1 MAVITASNITTSMSE
16 PHQTLTQK
24 QLGLPPSPPAT
35 ETDPGS
41 RTESVTDFQIGE
53 PTPSPEHRNYPLPPE
68 SRASQRVLP
77 EDLRTPDK
85 HVPRDPR
92 LLRLTGVHP
101 FNVEAPLTDLW
112 GEGFITTKDLH
123 YVRNHGAVP
132 LVHDEDVLDWSF
144 SVEGLVENPLSL
156 TLRDLL
162 AGFEQVTYPVTLVCA
177 GNRRKEQNVVRK
189 TKGFSWGPAGLSTA
203 LWTGVPLDVLLARA
217 RPVVRGKKRARYVC
231 FEGADKLPNGYYGTS
246 IKLNWATDPN
256 RGIMVAHGMNG
267 EVLPPDHGK
276 PLRIVIPGQIGGRS
290 VKWLRRIIVTE
301 GPSDNW
307 YHIYDNR
314 VLPTT
319 VGPEE
324 SADLPEV
331 WKDERYAIY
340 DLNTNSAVA
349 RPAHNERVDITTA
362 TTNTFK
368 FQGYAYAGG
377 GRRVTRVELTLDRG
391 RSWRLA
397 DMSYPEDEYRLAP
410 EGETLFGGRLDV
422 SWRESCFCWCFWSL
436 EVPFA
441 DLLAGGCG
449 DVMVRAMDD
458 AMMVQPR
465 DLYWSVLGMMNN
477 PWFRV
482 VVHREEEGGGVLRFE
497 HPTVPILNVDGWMDR
512 VKKEGG
518 DLTNGFWGEK
528 APGEG
533 ESAVVAVQPVKEIS
547 LVNKDVKREISLG
560 ELKDHEGE
568 EEPWFVLDGEV
579 YDGTRFLEG
588 HPGGAAS
595 IIGAAGQDVVEEFM
609 AIRKSED
616 LSPSICQPRPLTHH
630 TRNRQRERKSN
641 DAFLPHRHPLRNIK
655 KDPRGGHLRRS
666 NRLGRRTAPDVPP
679 PKDMEEGAADEQD
692 PHKRRHK
699 DLHLFPGPPL
709 PVPGPPDGPAPHGAP
724 AGPCLARGHHPRVY
738 PPVGQLVREGEA
750 RRAGQDLSQDGDRP
764 GRDDDAGARLDPA
777 GPLGRVQGPRGE
789 VRVPRAGQVRRR
801 WGEGEDGEAVRDGL
815 RGERGDACLCRAPGG
830 DEGGR
835 EQGRG
840 STPAV
845 PRAGREPDRGGYPVP
860 GRDGRAR
867 GREGGGEVQ
876 DRAHAQQ
883 PRRRLGRRQGV
894 HGRGAVREGG
904 RPAGRGARRDG
915 AGVRAARAGEE
926 REGELHEDGVEGR
939 GPGFLLSGIY
949 KATRRIRCC
958 RYLPT

>member
-1 MAVITASNITTSMSE
+1 MAAMTASHIATDMPE
-16 PHQTLTQK
+16 PHQNFTQQK

-35 ETDPGS
+35 EKDPGS

-53 PTPSPEHRNYPLPPE
+53 STVIPEDRPYPLPPE
-68 SRASQRVLP
+68 SRANQRVLP

-101 FNVEAPLTDLW
+101 FNVEPPLTDLW
-112 GEGFITTKDLH
+112 NEGFITTKDLH
-123 YVRNHGAVP
+123 YVRNHGPVP

-144 SVEGLVENPLSL
+144 TVEGLVENPLSL

-162 AGFEQVTYPVTLVCA
+162 ADFEQLTYPITLVCA

-189 TKGFSWGPAGLSTA
+189 TKGFSWGAAGLSTA
-203 LWTGVPLDVLLARA
+203 IWTGVPLDMLLARA
-217 RPVVRGKKRARYVC
+217 RPIVRGGKKRARYVC

-256 RGIMVAHGMNG
+256 RGILVAHGMNG

-290 VKWLRRIIVTE
+290 VKWLRRIVVTE
-301 GPSDNW
+301 APSDNW

-319 VGPEE
+319 ISPEA
-324 SADLPEV
+324 SADLPDV

-362 TTNTFK
+362 TATNTFK

-377 GRRVTRVELTLDRG
+377 GRRVTRVELTLDKG

-397 DMSYPEDEYRLAP
+397 DISYPEDEYRLAP
-410 EGETLFGGRLDV
+410 EGEMLFGGRLDV
-422 SWRESCFCWCFWSL
+422 GWRESCFCWCFWSL
-436 EVPFA
+436 EIPLA
-441 DLLAGGCG
+441 DLGG

-482 VVHREEEGGGVLRFE
+482 VVHREEGGGVLRFE
-497 HPTVPILNVDGWMDR
+497 HPTIPILNVDGWMDR

-528 APGEG
+528 APGDE
-533 ESAVVAVQPVKEIS
+533 ERAVAVVEPVKEIS
-547 LVNKDVKREISLG
+547 LVNKDVKKEISLDD
-560 ELKDHEGE
+560 LKEHEGE

-579 YDGTRFLEG
+579 YDGTKFLEG

-609 AIRKSED
+609 AIRKS
-616 LSPSICQPRPLTHH
+616 
-630 TRNRQRERKSN
+630 
-641 DAFLPHRHPLRNIK
+641 
-655 KDPRGGHLRRS
+655 
-666 NRLGRRTAPDVPP
+666 
-679 PKDMEEGAADEQD
+679 QD
-692 PHKRRHK
+692 P
-699 DLHLFPGPPL
+699 F
-709 PVPGPPDGPAPHGAP
+709 
-724 AGPCLARGHHPRVY
+724 
-738 PPVGQLVREGEA
+738 
-750 RRAGQDLSQDGDRP
+750 SQHFDR
-764 GRDDDAGARLDPA
+764 
-777 GPLGRVQGPRGE
+777 
-789 VRVPRAGQVRRR
+789 
-801 WGEGEDGEAVRDGL
+801 
-815 RGERGDACLCRAPGG
+815 
-830 DEGGR
+830 
-835 EQGRG
+835 
-840 STPAV
+840 
-845 PRAGREPDRGGYPVP
+845 
-860 GRDGRAR
+860 
-867 GREGGGEVQ
+867 
-876 DRAHAQQ
+876 
-883 PRRRLGRRQGV
+883 
-894 HGRGAVREGG
+894 
-904 RPAGRGARRDG
+904 
-915 AGVRAARAGEE
+915 
-926 REGELHEDGVEGR
+926 
-939 GPGFLLSGIY
+939 
-949 KATRRIRCC
+949 
-958 RYLPT
+958 